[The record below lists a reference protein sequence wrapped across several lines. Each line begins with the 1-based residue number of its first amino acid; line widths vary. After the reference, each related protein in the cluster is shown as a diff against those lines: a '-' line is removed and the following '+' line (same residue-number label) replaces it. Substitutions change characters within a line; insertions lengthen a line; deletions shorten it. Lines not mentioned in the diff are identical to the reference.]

1 MIKEAIT
8 TLINGKNLTESEAET
23 TMYEIMSGKCT
34 DAQIGGILVA
44 LRMKGETIDEIA
56 AFTRVMRKKATRINV
71 HSERQNNRS
80 KIDDEIILDTCGTG
94 GTDLNTFNISTTTA
108 FVAAGAGV
116 KVAKHGNKAASST
129 CGSADVLGELG
140 VNLNMEP
147 DKVAE
152 CINEIGVGFLFAPLL
167 HNAMKY
173 VIRPRKEL
181 GIRTIFNVLGPLTNP
196 AGATAQILGVYNGAL
211 TEKMA
216 NVLKKLGAKK
226 AFVVHG
232 EDSLDEI
239 TITGKTT
246 ISELFDGQIRTYEIE
261 PADFGFE
268 RATLKEI
275 RGGDAQINA
284 EIMLSL
290 LNGESGTRR
299 NIVIMNAAYALIAAN
314 KADNIQSAMKL
325 AEESIDSGK
334 AMQKLEM
341 LRKFSTG

>member
-8 TLINGKNLTESEAET
+8 KLINGKNLTESEAET
-23 TMYEIMSGKCT
+23 TMDEIMSGRCT
-34 DAQIGGILVA
+34 DAQIGGFLVA
-44 LRMKGETIDEIA
+44 LRMKGETISEIA
-56 AFTRVMRKKATRINV
+56 ACARVMRKKATRINV
-71 HSERQNNRS
+71 HSEKRNNIG
-80 KIDDEIILDTCGTG
+80 KIDNEVILDTCGTG
-94 GTDLNTFNISTTTA
+94 GTGLNTFNISTITA
-108 FVAAGAGV
+108 FVVAGAGV

-140 VNLNMEP
+140 VDLNMEP

-152 CINEIGVGFLFAPLL
+152 CINEIGIGFLFAPLL
-167 HNAMKY
+167 HSAMKY
-173 VIRPRKEL
+173 AVRPRKEL

-196 AGATAQILGVYNGAL
+196 AGATAQILGVYNSAL

-246 ISELFDGQIRTYEIE
+246 ISELSDGQIRTYEIE

-268 RATLKEI
+268 RAALEEI

-284 EIMLSL
+284 EIVLSL

-341 LRKFSTG
+341 LRKF